1 MVAVA
6 DSPVP
11 TTAQLVARRQELERR
26 LTLGWQHIDTAIA
39 AGRDVRA
46 WEDHWIA
53 LLGEYER
60 VCDAIRAAEA

>member
-1 MVAVA
+1 MVALA
-6 DSPVP
+6 VP
-11 TTAQLVARRQELERR
+11 APSTLDELAARRQELERR